1 MSATTTLTPMQIA
14 TRRHRDADMLRAGT
28 YARVEDDG
36 WHGCSVGCLAHDLEP
51 SWDHYEIAVRGHALV
66 AETYGYPEW
75 LARLQETVFEG
86 LPRDARPNWHVDLAD
101 AIAERGRDWGTILH
115 AIHAAILRLSLR
127 TAGEAADAVQ
137 TVLTLHE
144 RAAAGEPIAAVDWSA
159 ARSAAEATERS
170 TSRLSERSAAEAAA
184 ESADSTAWSVGSAE
198 LAARLAVRS
207 AWSAVWL
214 AAEAVAELA
223 ARLVAW
229 SAAEAA
235 WPAAYQKIAMATL
248 SEIRRTA

>member
-1 MSATTTLTPMQIA
+1 MSTTTTLTPMQIA
-14 TRRHRDADMLRAGT
+14 TRRHRDADMLMAGT

-101 AIAERGRDWGTILH
+101 AIAERGRYWGTILH

-127 TAGEAADAVQ
+127 TAGEAADVVQ

-144 RAAAGEPIAAVDWSA
+144 RAAAGEPIAAAHWSTARSAAATRSVWSMAREPAESA
-159 ARSAAEATERS
+159 ARS
-170 TSRLSERSAAEAAA
+170 AA
-184 ESADSTAWSVGSAE
+184 ESADSTAWSAE
-198 LAARLAVRS
+198 SAARLAARS
-207 AWSAVWL
+207 AWSAAWL
-214 AAEAVAELA
+214 AAEAVAESA
-223 ARLVAW
+223 ARLAAW
-229 SAAEAA
+229 SAAESA
-235 WPAAYQKIAMATL
+235 WPTAYQEIAMATL